1 MTTTTDIEAP
11 VKKPRKKRALSRKPG
26 PRLGVNFVKRN
37 ATAVIMRPEHYY
49 MARELADYYETPL
62 MRLAGALVVREYCK
76 VLSLSDPEGAAAIAE
91 TYAED
96 GVYSDHV
103 TNLSD

>member
-11 VKKPRKKRALSRKPG
+11 LKKPRKKRALSKKPG
-26 PRLGVNFVKRN
+26 PRLGVNFVKRK
-37 ATAVIMRPEHYY
+37 ATAVLMRPEFYY

-76 VLSLSDPEGAAAIAE
+76 VLSLSDPDGAAAIAE

-96 GVYSDHV
+96 GMYSDHV
-103 TNLSD
+103 TKLSD

>member
-1 MTTTTDIEAP
+1 MTTDIEAP

-26 PRLGVNFVKRN
+26 PRLGVNYVKRK
-37 ATAVIMRPEHYY
+37 ATAVLMRPELYY

-62 MRLAGALVVREYCK
+62 MRLTGALVVREYCK
-76 VLSLSDPEGAAAIAE
+76 VLGLSDPDGAAAIAE

-96 GVYSDHV
+96 GIYSEHV
-103 TNLSD
+103 TKLSE

>member
-1 MTTTTDIEAP
+1 MTTTTDIDVP
-11 VKKPRKKRALSRKPG
+11 IKKPRKKRALSRKRG
-26 PRLGVNFVKRN
+26 PRLGSNAVKRH

-62 MRLAGALVVREYCK
+62 MRLAGALVVREYCR
-76 VLSLSDPEGAAAIAE
+76 VLAQRDPAGAAAIAE

-96 GVYSDHV
+96 GIYSGHV
-103 TNLSD
+103 TPLSK

>member
-1 MTTTTDIEAP
+1 MTTTTDIDAP
-11 VKKPRKKRALSRKPG
+11 LKKPRKKHAYSKKPG
-26 PRLGVNFVKRN
+26 PRLGVNFVKRK
-37 ATAVIMRPEHYY
+37 ATAVLMRPELYY

-91 TYAED
+91 MYAEG
-96 GVYSDHV
+96 GVHSDRV
-103 TNLSD
+103 TKLSD

>member
-1 MTTTTDIEAP
+1 MTTDIDAP

-26 PRLGVNFVKRN
+26 PKLGVNFVKRH
-37 ATAVIMRPEHYY
+37 ATAVLLRPEHHY

-76 VLSLSDPEGAAAIAE
+76 VLSLSDPERAAAIAE
-91 TYAED
+91 TYAAD
-96 GVYSDHV
+96 GMYADHV

>member
-1 MTTTTDIEAP
+1 MTTDIDVP
-11 VKKPRKKRALSRKPG
+11 VKKPRKKRAMSRKPG
-26 PRLGVNFVKRN
+26 PRLGVNFVKRH
-37 ATAVIMRPEHYY
+37 ATAVIMRPEHHY

-103 TNLSD
+103 TKLSD

>member
-1 MTTTTDIEAP
+1 MTTDIEAP
-11 VKKPRKKRALSRKPG
+11 AKKPRKKRALSRKPG
-26 PRLGVNFVKRN
+26 PRLGVNFVKRK
-37 ATAVIMRPEHYY
+37 ATAVLMRPELYF

-76 VLSLSDPEGAAAIAE
+76 VLALSDPERAAAIAK

-96 GVYSDHV
+96 GIYSEHV
-103 TNLSD
+103 TKLSD

>member
-1 MTTTTDIEAP
+1 MTNEMDVPA
-11 VKKPRKKRALSRKPG
+11 KKPRKRRAARRGPG
-26 PRLGVNFVKRN
+26 PRLGVNYIKPVS
-37 ATAVIMRPEHYY
+37 TAIIFRPEHYY

-76 VLSLSDPEGAAAIAE
+76 VLALSDPDGSAAIAE

-96 GVYSDHV
+96 GIYSEHV
-103 TNLSD
+103 TKLSD